1 MTIPR
6 HIFKTYDIRG
16 LVDTDI
22 TPEFAYG
29 LGRAFATFIRREIG
43 KETPVIAVGY
53 DMRPSSI
60 PYEAELV
67 KGLVAAGAQVIR
79 MGLLSTPGFYF
90 GVSHVNAD
98 GGIQVSASHNPAAYN
113 GFKLVRARAVAISG
127 ETGIQAIADIMA
139 NDDFDVIS
147 LAPDRPHS
155 VSDWPGIPAK
165 QVAAEIAF
173 AEITDLPQFKI
184 VADSA
189 NGMGAQ
195 YLDLAFSLPPLY
207 KGGERGVSTEANGG
221 GIGGVGAEATGQGGE
236 RGVGTDVTRLFWD
249 FDGTFPNHEADPF
262 KAENTEAICH
272 KVKELGADIGITTDG
287 DGDRIFFVDD
297 LGEVVDPAIVRGL
310 VARAMLRRFPGATIC
325 YDIRPGKITE
335 DMIREAGG
343 IPQVT
348 RVGHA
353 LIKEAMI
360 KSGAVFA
367 GESSG
372 HFYMS
377 MPAGVYEA
385 PVATMLVVLGEMA
398 REGKKLSEI
407 VAPLRRYSH
416 SGEINFKVEDKLGAV
431 ARLKSHFADGEQS
444 TLDGLLITYP
454 TFWFNVRTSNTE
466 PVLRLNL
473 EAIDEQTMQ
482 NKRDEAARIIAG

>member
-16 LVDTDI
+16 LVDKDI
-22 TPEFAYG
+22 TPAFAYA

-43 KETPVIAVGY
+43 GEAPTIAVGY

-60 PYEAELV
+60 AYEAELV
-67 KGLVAAGAQVIR
+67 KGLVAQGARVIR

-90 GVSHVNAD
+90 GVSDVDAD

-113 GFKLVRARAVAISG
+113 GFKMVRARSVAISG
-127 ETGIQAIADIMA
+127 ETGIQEIADIMERE
-139 NDDFDVIS
+139 DFDKVEEAGEIEEVQGV
-147 LAPDRPHS
+147 AERQVEAE
-155 VSDWPGIPAK
+155 VSFS
-165 QVAAEIAF
+165 EIK
-173 AEITDLPQFKI
+173 ELPKFKI

-195 YLDLAFSLPPLY
+195 YLDLAFAKY
-207 KGGERGVSTEANGG
+207 DFD
-221 GIGGVGAEATGQGGE
+221 AT
-236 RGVGTDVTRLFWD
+236 RMFWD
-249 FDGTFPNHEADPF
+249 FDGSFPNHEADPF

-297 LGEVVDPAIVRGL
+297 TGEVVEPAIVRGL

-343 IPQVT
+343 IPEVT

-353 LIKEAMI
+353 LIKEAMM

-377 MPAGVYEA
+377 MPEGVYEA
-385 PVATMLVVLGEMA
+385 PVATMLIMLAEMA

-407 VAPLRRYSH
+407 VAPLRKYSH
-416 SGEINFKVEDKLGAV
+416 SGEINFKVEDKASAL
-431 ARLKSHFADGEQS
+431 ARLRTAFADGEQS
-444 TLDGLLITYP
+444 ELDGLLVTYP
-454 TFWFNVRTSNTE
+454 TFWFNVRASNTE
-466 PVLRLNL
+466 PLLRLNL
-473 EAIDEQTMQ
+473 EAIDNKTMTE
-482 NKRDEAARIIAG
+482 KRDEVARIVQGD

>member
-16 LVDTDI
+16 LVDKDI
-22 TPEFAYG
+22 TPEFAYN

-43 KETPVIAVGY
+43 GEAPTIAVGY

-60 PYEAELV
+60 SYEAELV
-67 KGLVAAGAQVIR
+67 KGLVAQGARVIR

-90 GVSHVNAD
+90 GVSDVDAD

-113 GFKLVRARAVAISG
+113 GFKMVRARSVAISG
-127 ETGIQAIADIMA
+127 ETGIQTIADIMEKE
-139 NDDFDVIS
+139 DFEVVDGVGEVE
-147 LAPDRPHS
+147 AVEGVAAR
-155 VSDWPGIPAK
+155 
-165 QVAAEIAF
+165 QVQAEIAF
-173 AEITDLPQFKI
+173 SEIGELPKFKL

-195 YLDLAFSLPPLY
+195 YLDLAFEKY
-207 KGGERGVSTEANGG
+207 AF
-221 GIGGVGAEATGQGGE
+221 
-236 RGVGTDVTRLFWD
+236 DVTRMFWEL
-249 FDGTFPNHEADPF
+249 DGTFPNHEADPF
-262 KAENTEAICH
+262 KPENTEAICH

-287 DGDRIFFVDD
+287 DGDRIFFIDD
-297 LGEVVDPAIVRGL
+297 KGEVVEPAIVRGL

-343 IPQVT
+343 VPQVT

-377 MPAGVYEA
+377 MPEGVYEA
-385 PVATMLVVLGEMA
+385 PVATMLIMLAEMA

-407 VAPLRRYSH
+407 VAPLRKYSH
-416 SGEINFKVEDKLGAV
+416 SGEINFKVEDKAGAL
-431 ARLKSHFADGEQS
+431 ARLKAQFADGEQS
-444 TLDGLLITYP
+444 ELDGLLVTYP
-454 TFWFNVRTSNTE
+454 TFWFNVRASNTE
-466 PVLRLNL
+466 PLLRLNL
-473 EAIDEQTMQ
+473 EAVDEKTMRE
-482 NKRDEAARIIAG
+482 KRDEVAKIVQAV

>member
-16 LVDTDI
+16 LVDKDI
-22 TPEFAYG
+22 TPAFAYA

-43 KETPVIAVGY
+43 GEAPTIAVGY
-53 DMRPSSI
+53 DMRPSSV

-67 KGLVAAGAQVIR
+67 KGLVAEGARVIR

-90 GVSHVNAD
+90 GVSDVDAD

-113 GFKLVRARAVAISG
+113 GFKMVRARSVAISG
-127 ETGIQAIADIMA
+127 ETGIQEIADIMEKE
-139 NDDFDVIS
+139 DFDAFEGTGEVEEV
-147 LAPDRPHS
+147 D
-155 VSDWPGIPAK
+155 GIAAR

-173 AEITDLPQFKI
+173 SEIGELPGFKI

-195 YLDLAFSLPPLY
+195 YLDLSFAKYGFDV
-207 KGGERGVSTEANGG
+207 ERMY
-221 GIGGVGAEATGQGGE
+221 
-236 RGVGTDVTRLFWD
+236 WD
-249 FDGTFPNHEADPF
+249 FDGSFPNHEADPF

-272 KVKELGADIGITTDG
+272 KVKEIGADIGITTDG

-297 LGEVVDPAIVRGL
+297 NGEVVEPAIVRGL

-343 IPQVT
+343 IPEVT

-353 LIKEAMI
+353 LIKEAMM

-377 MPAGVYEA
+377 MPEGVYEA
-385 PVATMLVVLGEMA
+385 PVATMLIMLAEMA

-407 VAPLRRYSH
+407 VAPLRKYAH
-416 SGEINFKVEDKLGAV
+416 SGEINFKVEDKVGALT
-431 ARLKSHFADGEQS
+431 RLKAAFADGERS
-444 TLDGLLITYP
+444 ELDGLLVTYP
-454 TFWFNVRTSNTE
+454 TFWFNVRASNTE
-466 PVLRLNL
+466 PLLRLNL
-473 EAIDEQTMQ
+473 EAVDEQTMQ
-482 NKRDEAARIIAG
+482 EKRDEVAKIVQGI

>member
-16 LVDTDI
+16 LVDKDI
-22 TPEFAYG
+22 TPEFAYN

-43 KETPVIAVGY
+43 GEAPTIAVGY

-67 KGLVAAGAQVIR
+67 KGLVAQGARVIR

-90 GVSHVNAD
+90 GVSDVDAD

-113 GFKLVRARAVAISG
+113 GFKMVRARSVAISG
-127 ETGIQAIADIMA
+127 ETGIQTIADIMEQE
-139 NDDFDVIS
+139 DFDVVEE
-147 LAPDRPHS
+147 AGEVEEVER
-155 VSDWPGIPAK
+155 VAER
-165 QVAAEIAF
+165 QVAAEIEF
-173 AEITDLPQFKI
+173 SEINELPKFKL

-195 YLDLAFSLPPLY
+195 YLDLAFNKY
-207 KGGERGVSTEANGG
+207 EF
-221 GIGGVGAEATGQGGE
+221 
-236 RGVGTDVTRLFWD
+236 DVTRMFWVL
-249 FDGTFPNHEADPF
+249 DGTFPNHEADPF

-272 KVKELGADIGITTDG
+272 KVKEAGADIGITTDG

-297 LGEVVDPAIVRGL
+297 KGEVVEPAIVRGL
-310 VARAMLRRFPGATIC
+310 VAQAMLRRFPGATIC

-335 DMIREAGG
+335 DMIRAAGG
-343 IPQVT
+343 KPVVT

-353 LIKEAMI
+353 LIKEAMA
-360 KSGAVFA
+360 KTGAVFA

-377 MPAGVYEA
+377 MPEGVYEA
-385 PVATMLVVLGEMA
+385 PVATMLIMMSEVA
-398 REGKKLSEI
+398 RQGKKLSEI
-407 VAPLRRYSH
+407 VAPLRKYSH
-416 SGEINFKVEDKLGAV
+416 SGEINFKVEDKIGAV
-431 ARLKSHFADGEQS
+431 ARLKQHFADGEQS
-444 TLDGLLITYP
+444 ELDGLLVTYP
-454 TFWFNVRTSNTE
+454 TFWFNVRASNTE
-466 PVLRLNL
+466 PLLRLNL
-473 EAIDEQTMQ
+473 EAVDEQTMSE
-482 NKRDEAARIIAG
+482 KRDEVARIIDG

>member
-16 LVDTDI
+16 LVDKDI
-22 TPEFAYG
+22 TPEFAYN

-43 KETPVIAVGY
+43 GEVPTIAVGY

-67 KGLVAAGAQVIR
+67 KGLVAQGANVIR

-90 GVSHVNAD
+90 GVSDVDAD

-113 GFKLVRARAVAISG
+113 GFKMVRARSVAISG
-127 ETGIQAIADIMA
+127 ETGIQDIADIMERE
-139 NDDFDVIS
+139 DFD
-147 LAPDRPHS
+147 APVGTELNS
-155 VSDWPGIPAK
+155 VPEIETAPGVAER
-165 QVAAEIAF
+165 QVAAEIEF
-173 AEITDLPQFKI
+173 SEVSELPKFKI

-195 YLDLAFSLPPLY
+195 YLDLAFAKYSF
-207 KGGERGVSTEANGG
+207 
-221 GIGGVGAEATGQGGE
+221 
-236 RGVGTDVTRLFWD
+236 DVTRMFWE
-249 FDGTFPNHEADPF
+249 FDGMFPNHEADPF
-262 KAENTEAICH
+262 KAENTEAVCH
-272 KVKELGADIGITTDG
+272 KVKATGADIGITTDG

-297 LGEVVDPAIVRGL
+297 KGEVVEPAIVRGL

-343 IPQVT
+343 IPEVT

-353 LIKEAMI
+353 LIKEAMM
-360 KSGAVFA
+360 KYGAVFA

-377 MPAGVYEA
+377 MPEGVYEA
-385 PVATMLVVLGEMA
+385 PVATMLIMLAEMA

-407 VAPLRRYSH
+407 VAPLKRYSH
-416 SGEINFKVEDKLGAV
+416 SGEINFKVEDKAGAL
-431 ARLKSHFADGEQS
+431 ARLKVEFADGEQS
-444 TLDGLLITYP
+444 ELDGLLVTYP
-454 TFWFNVRTSNTE
+454 TFWFNVRASNTE
-466 PVLRLNL
+466 PLLRLNL
-473 EAIDEQTMQ
+473 EAVDEKTMIE
-482 NKRDEAARIIAG
+482 KRDEVAKIVQAT

>member
-16 LVDTDI
+16 LVDKDI
-22 TPEFAYG
+22 TPAFAYA

-43 KETPVIAVGY
+43 GESPTIAVGY
-53 DMRPSSI
+53 DMRPSSV

-67 KGLVAAGAQVIR
+67 KGLVAEGARVIR

-90 GVSHVNAD
+90 GVSDVDAD

-113 GFKLVRARAVAISG
+113 GFKMVRARSVAISG
-127 ETGIQAIADIMA
+127 ETGIQEIADIMEKE
-139 NDDFDVIS
+139 DFDAVEG
-147 LAPDRPHS
+147 AGEVEEVEGVAVR
-155 VSDWPGIPAK
+155 

-173 AEITDLPQFKI
+173 SEIAELPMFKI

-195 YLDLAFSLPPLY
+195 YLDLAFAKY
-207 KGGERGVSTEANGG
+207 GFNVERM
-221 GIGGVGAEATGQGGE
+221 
-236 RGVGTDVTRLFWD
+236 FWD
-249 FDGTFPNHEADPF
+249 FDGSFPNHEADPF

-297 LGEVVDPAIVRGL
+297 TGEVVEPAIVRGL

-343 IPQVT
+343 IPEVT

-353 LIKEAMI
+353 LIKEAMM

-377 MPAGVYEA
+377 MPEGVYEA
-385 PVATMLVVLGEMA
+385 PVATMLIMLGEMA

-407 VAPLRRYSH
+407 VAPLRKYSH
-416 SGEINFKVEDKLGAV
+416 SGEINFKVEDKTGAL
-431 ARLKSHFADGEQS
+431 ARLKAAFAHGEQS
-444 TLDGLLITYP
+444 ELDGLLVTYP
-454 TFWFNVRTSNTE
+454 SFWFNVRASNTE
-466 PVLRLNL
+466 PLLRLNL
-473 EAIDEQTMQ
+473 EAVDEQTMQ
-482 NKRDEAARIIAG
+482 EKRDEVAKIVQGI

>member
-6 HIFKTYDIRG
+6 HIFKAYDIRG
-16 LVDTDI
+16 LVDKDI
-22 TPEFAYG
+22 TPIFAYN

-43 KETPVIAVGY
+43 GEAPTIAVGH
-53 DMRPSSI
+53 DMRPSSV

-67 KGLVAAGAQVIR
+67 KGLVAQGARVIR

-90 GVSHVNAD
+90 GVSHVDAD

-113 GFKLVRARAVAISG
+113 GFKLVRARSVAISG
-127 ETGIQAIADIMA
+127 ETGIQKIADIMEQE
-139 NDDFDVIS
+139 DFDPS
-147 LAPDRPHS
+147 TT
-155 VSDWPGIPAK
+155 PGDIENIADIARG
-165 QVAAEIAF
+165 QVEAEIAF
-173 AEITDLPQFKI
+173 SEINELPKFKI

-195 YLDLAFSLPPLY
+195 YLDVAFEKY
-207 KGGERGVSTEANGG
+207 GF
-221 GIGGVGAEATGQGGE
+221 
-236 RGVGTDVTRLFWD
+236 DVTRMFWE

-262 KAENTEAICH
+262 KPENTEAICH

-297 LGEVVDPAIVRGL
+297 NGEVVEPAIVRGL

-335 DMIREAGG
+335 DMILEAGG
-343 IPQVT
+343 KPIVT
-348 RVGHA
+348 RVGHT
-353 LIKEAMI
+353 LIKEVML

-372 HFYMS
+372 HFFMN
-377 MPAGVYEA
+377 MPEGAYEA
-385 PVATMLVVLGEMA
+385 PVATMLIMLGEMA
-398 REGKKLSEI
+398 REGKKLSDI
-407 VAPLRRYSH
+407 IAPLRKYSH
-416 SGEINFKVEDKLGAV
+416 SGEINYHVEDKAGAL
-431 ARLKSHFADGEQS
+431 ARLKEHFADGEIS

-454 TFWFNVRTSNTE
+454 TYWFSVRISNTE
-466 PVLRLNL
+466 SVMRLNL
-473 EAIDEQTMQ
+473 EAVDDKTMRE
-482 NKRDEAARIIAG
+482 KRDEVARIVQGG

>member
-16 LVDTDI
+16 LVDKDI
-22 TPEFAYG
+22 TPAFAYA

-43 KETPVIAVGY
+43 GEAPTIAVGY
-53 DMRPSSI
+53 DMRPSSV

-67 KGLVAAGAQVIR
+67 KGLVAEGARVIR

-90 GVSHVNAD
+90 GVSDVDAD

-113 GFKLVRARAVAISG
+113 GFKMVRARSVAISG
-127 ETGIQAIADIMA
+127 ETGIQEIADIMEKE
-139 NDDFDVIS
+139 DFDAFEGTGEVEEV
-147 LAPDRPHS
+147 D
-155 VSDWPGIPAK
+155 GIAAR

-173 AEITDLPQFKI
+173 SEIGELPGFKI

-195 YLDLAFSLPPLY
+195 YLDLSFAKYGFDV
-207 KGGERGVSTEANGG
+207 ERMY
-221 GIGGVGAEATGQGGE
+221 
-236 RGVGTDVTRLFWD
+236 WD
-249 FDGTFPNHEADPF
+249 FDGSFPNHEADPF

-272 KVKELGADIGITTDG
+272 KVKEIGADIGITTDG

-297 LGEVVDPAIVRGL
+297 NGEVVEPAIVRGL

-343 IPQVT
+343 IPEVT

-353 LIKEAMI
+353 LIKEAMM

-377 MPAGVYEA
+377 MPEGVYEA
-385 PVATMLVVLGEMA
+385 PVATMLIMLAEMA

-407 VAPLRRYSH
+407 VAPLRKYAH
-416 SGEINFKVEDKLGAV
+416 SGEINFKVEDKVGALT
-431 ARLKSHFADGEQS
+431 RLKAAFADGE
-444 TLDGLLITYP
+444 
-454 TFWFNVRTSNTE
+454 
-466 PVLRLNL
+466 
-473 EAIDEQTMQ
+473 
-482 NKRDEAARIIAG
+482 

>member
-16 LVDTDI
+16 LVDKDI
-22 TPEFAYG
+22 TPAFAFA

-43 KETPVIAVGY
+43 GEAPTIAVGY
-53 DMRPSSI
+53 DMRPSSV

-67 KGLVAAGAQVIR
+67 KGLVAEGARVIR

-90 GVSHVNAD
+90 GVSDVDAD

-113 GFKLVRARAVAISG
+113 GFKMVRARSVAISG
-127 ETGIQAIADIMA
+127 ETGIQEIADIMEKE
-139 NDDFDVIS
+139 DFDAVEG
-147 LAPDRPHS
+147 AGEVEEVEGVAAR
-155 VSDWPGIPAK
+155 

-173 AEITDLPQFKI
+173 SEIAELPKFKL

-195 YLDLAFSLPPLY
+195 YLDLAFAKY
-207 KGGERGVSTEANGG
+207 GFNVERM
-221 GIGGVGAEATGQGGE
+221 
-236 RGVGTDVTRLFWD
+236 FWD
-249 FDGTFPNHEADPF
+249 FDGSFPNHEADPF

-297 LGEVVDPAIVRGL
+297 TGEVVEPAIVRGL

-343 IPQVT
+343 IPEVT

-353 LIKEAMI
+353 LIKEAMM

-377 MPAGVYEA
+377 MPEGVYEA
-385 PVATMLVVLGEMA
+385 PVATMLIMLGEMA

-407 VAPLRRYSH
+407 VAPLRKYSH
-416 SGEINFKVEDKLGAV
+416 SGEINFKVEDKTGAL
-431 ARLKSHFADGEQS
+431 ARLKAAFAQGEQS
-444 TLDGLLITYP
+444 ELDGLLVTYP
-454 TFWFNVRTSNTE
+454 TFWFNVRASNTE
-466 PVLRLNL
+466 PLLRLNL
-473 EAIDEQTMQ
+473 EAVDEQTMQ
-482 NKRDEAARIIAG
+482 EKRDEVAKIVQGI

>member
-16 LVDTDI
+16 LVDKDI
-22 TPEFAYG
+22 TPEFAYN

-43 KETPVIAVGY
+43 GEAPTIAVGY

-60 PYEAELV
+60 PYETELV
-67 KGLVAAGAQVIR
+67 KGLVAQGARVIR

-90 GVSHVNAD
+90 GVSDVDAD

-113 GFKLVRARAVAISG
+113 GFKMVRARSVSISG
-127 ETGIQAIADIMA
+127 ETGIQTIGDIMEQE
-139 NDDFDVIS
+139 DFD
-147 LAPDRPHS
+147 S
-155 VSDWPGIPAK
+155 VEEVGEVEEVEGVAAR
-165 QVAAEIAF
+165 QVAAEIEF
-173 AEITDLPQFKI
+173 SEISELPKLKL

-195 YLDLAFSLPPLY
+195 YLDLAFDKY
-207 KGGERGVSTEANGG
+207 EF
-221 GIGGVGAEATGQGGE
+221 
-236 RGVGTDVTRLFWD
+236 DVTRMFWEL
-249 FDGTFPNHEADPF
+249 DGTFPNHEADPF

-297 LGEVVDPAIVRGL
+297 KGEVVEPAIVRGL
-310 VARAMLRRFPGATIC
+310 VAQAMLRRFPGATIA

-335 DMIREAGG
+335 DMIIAAGG
-343 IPQVT
+343 KPVVT

-353 LIKEAMI
+353 LIKEAMA
-360 KSGAVFA
+360 KTGAVFA

-377 MPAGVYEA
+377 MPEGVYEA
-385 PVATMLVVLGEMA
+385 PVATMLIMMSEVA
-398 REGKKLSEI
+398 RQGKKLSEI
-407 VAPLRRYSH
+407 VAPLRKYSH
-416 SGEINFKVEDKLGAV
+416 SGEINFKVEDKAGAV
-431 ARLKSHFADGEQS
+431 ARLKQHFADGEQS
-444 TLDGLLITYP
+444 ELDGLLVTYP
-454 TFWFNVRTSNTE
+454 TFWFNVRASNTE
-466 PVLRLNL
+466 PLLRLNL
-473 EAIDEQTMQ
+473 EAVDDRTMQ
-482 NKRDEAARIIAG
+482 EKRDEVADIIMGYNTPV